1 MTEELILFLVGV
13 FIAAAIVYGTRRF
26 AGFGAQEPQDY
37 AHLVP
42 ALDLRQH
49 LRGDLRCLGMIYG
62 PTGRVTS
69 RFEAVMR
76 MTWDGDNG
84 TMEEDFLYDDGTRQ
98 SRRWELRMREDGWV
112 DAEASD
118 VIGTARGRQCGNAYG
133 MRYRIVLPPENG
145 GHVLNAIDW
154 MYLQPDGTIL
164 NRSEFRKFG
173 IKVAELFATI
183 TPMEDDAS

>member
-1 MTEELILFLVGV
+1 MTDDISLFLIGA
-13 FIAAAIVYGTRRF
+13 FIAFAIVYGIRRF
-26 AGFGAQEPQDY
+26 AGFPAQEPQDY

-42 ALDLRQH
+42 SIDLREN
-49 LRGDLRCLGMIYG
+49 LRGTLLCRGMIFG

-76 MTWDGDNG
+76 MTWDGDSG
-84 TMEEDFLYDDGTRQ
+84 SMEEDFLYDDGTRQ
-98 SRRWELRMREDGWV
+98 SRSWHLTVLEDGWIR
-112 DAEASD
+112 AEASD
-118 VIGTARGRQCGNAYG
+118 VIGTARGRQCGNAFG

-145 GHVLNAIDW
+145 GHTLDAVDW

-164 NRSEFRKFG
+164 NRSQFRKFG

-183 TPMEDDAS
+183 TPMEDDDA